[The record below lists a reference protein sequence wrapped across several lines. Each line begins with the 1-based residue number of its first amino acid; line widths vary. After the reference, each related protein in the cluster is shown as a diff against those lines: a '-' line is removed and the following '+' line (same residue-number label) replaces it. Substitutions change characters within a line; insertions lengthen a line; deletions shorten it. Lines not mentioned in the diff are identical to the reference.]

1 MATDD
6 IKTAED
12 KKNAELEKEEYY
24 PHSTDNGNT
33 GDTGASNTD
42 TNANANTNAGTD
54 AGNMADETIGVCG
67 CMSMDE
73 DTDTDMDDEIDG
85 DEDIDAILVEEDII
99 IAGIADDEDDT
110 DDEDDSLNN
119 DITDNTDE
127 DPNAG
132 YRVDAS
138 LEDAVRDNLSG
149 DDFVDSGKD
158 FSGNADEELSFSD
171 DSDEKDKKKDKKKDD
186 EKEDTPD
193 YISGDG
199 DKVEELDD
207 KIVSETNKLIAE
219 KRAAREASRHKGCG
233 CGKSI

>member
-6 IKTAED
+6 IKSAED

-24 PHSTDNGNT
+24 PHSEDNENT
-33 GDTGASNTD
+33 GATQGA
-42 TNANANTNAGTD
+42 
-54 AGNMADETIGVCG
+54 CG
-67 CMSMDE
+67 CMSMD
-73 DTDTDMDDEIDG
+73 DSMDTDMTAGMDDDTDDDMDDDEG
-85 DEDIDAILVEEDII
+85 VDAILVEEEII
-99 IAGIADDEDDT
+99 IAGAVDDDDMDDDGLNDDLTDTADT
-110 DDEDDSLNN
+110 
-119 DITDNTDE
+119 
-127 DPNAG
+127 DPNAD

-158 FSGNADEELSFSD
+158 HSGDAGEELSFSD
-171 DSDEKDKKKDKKKDD
+171 DSDEKDKKDKKKDD
-186 EKEDTPD
+186 KEDDTPD

-219 KRAAREASRHKGCG
+219 KRAAHEAAHHKGCG
-233 CGKSI
+233 CGKTI